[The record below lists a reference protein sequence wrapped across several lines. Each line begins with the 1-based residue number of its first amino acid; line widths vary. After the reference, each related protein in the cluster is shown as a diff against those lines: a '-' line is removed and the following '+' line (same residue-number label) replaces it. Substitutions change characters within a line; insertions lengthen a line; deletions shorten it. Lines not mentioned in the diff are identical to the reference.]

1 MKIRYI
7 PAGVT
12 LLAGALTSLICIM
25 KNYDVTYSLEILLVV
40 LILFACLGFK
50 AQKVIMNVM
59 HEQQLE
65 EEERIRMAEWKEAER
80 IRKIEA
86 EKAMM
91 EQEDS
96 EQEEETEEPE
106 EEPEE

>member
-7 PAGVT
+7 PAGIT

-25 KNYDVTYSLEILLVV
+25 KNYDVTYSLEVLLIV

-50 AQKVIMNVM
+50 VQTVIMNVM

-91 EQEDS
+91 E
-96 EQEEETEEPE
+96 EEETQQEEDIDEMSEALE
-106 EEPEE
+106 E